1 MKMNKTMTATIAAV
15 VLATGVAV
23 AKTNSA
29 EVVEIV
35 DGGMKWRFVP
45 VVGTSKL
52 PLEFMRTGKNRE
64 QTVSVTMPKF
74 WIAEKMV
81 TEGEFAAVIG
91 RKVRANSK
99 AEDVLSGIE
108 WEEALEYCEKFSQK
122 YSAQLPKDVIASIP
136 TMIEWSHAVNIIDER
151 TKNALKLGFRTFL
164 FTGNVNGGFLYTSE
178 SMPALCESDFST
190 TFAMISKRAKR
201 WNVGLRMVLVD
212 ISGGETFVDKKQYDN
227 TIVSRGALLT
237 EYGLFDQAKRLLGK
251 VGDVKTLS
259 EDQRKR
265 AKEVLACA
273 NKEYE
278 CEFED
283 WSGIISRSAI
293 FAEERG
299 FRAEP
304 FAAILTPPCLSAV
317 GGWMNAAGAY
327 GDEETNACIDSII
340 ARYYQ
345 KAGIVGEWRRI
356 GDLPLDVRKGQSEL
370 GKTEFILIEVKKDEE
385 PYKHEYTITESNLV
399 QVLRCDFTGD
409 GREDMVVENYGSV
422 GSDGYRYSFYEA
434 KGDGTYREVEEVQL
448 VGLCVLPRKD
458 GKGCGFLILC
468 KAGYPALTA
477 HLYVFKNVEL
487 ECEDVASKPFYML
500 DAETDRIYMRAP
512 FIGERHGVGWR
523 LLESCGIWFRP
534 VYWPWQKGKV
544 QGYKDAVKNAQETKK
559 MKGEKK

>member
-178 SMPALCESDFST
+178 SMPALCESDS
-190 TFAMISKRAKR
+190 
-201 WNVGLRMVLVD
+201 
-212 ISGGETFVDKKQYDN
+212 
-227 TIVSRGALLT
+227 
-237 EYGLFDQAKRLLGK
+237 
-251 VGDVKTLS
+251 
-259 EDQRKR
+259 QR
-265 AKEVLACA
+265 
-273 NKEYE
+273 
-278 CEFED
+278 
-283 WSGIISRSAI
+283 
-293 FAEERG
+293 
-299 FRAEP
+299 
-304 FAAILTPPCLSAV
+304 
-317 GGWMNAAGAY
+317 
-327 GDEETNACIDSII
+327 
-340 ARYYQ
+340 
-345 KAGIVGEWRRI
+345 
-356 GDLPLDVRKGQSEL
+356 
-370 GKTEFILIEVKKDEE
+370 
-385 PYKHEYTITESNLV
+385 
-399 QVLRCDFTGD
+399 
-409 GREDMVVENYGSV
+409 
-422 GSDGYRYSFYEA
+422 
-434 KGDGTYREVEEVQL
+434 
-448 VGLCVLPRKD
+448 
-458 GKGCGFLILC
+458 
-468 KAGYPALTA
+468 
-477 HLYVFKNVEL
+477 HL
-487 ECEDVASKPFYML
+487 
-500 DAETDRIYMRAP
+500 
-512 FIGERHGVGWR
+512 
-523 LLESCGIWFRP
+523 
-534 VYWPWQKGKV
+534 Q
-544 QGYKDAVKNAQETKK
+544 
-559 MKGEKK
+559 

>member
-1 MKMNKTMTATIAAV
+1 MMNVTRITMMTIVAAITV
-15 VLATGVAV
+15 GNVL

-52 PLEFMRTGKNRE
+52 PLEFMWTGENRDK
-64 QTVSVTMPKF
+64 TVPVTMPKF

-81 TEGEFAAVIG
+81 TEGEFAALMG
-91 RKVRANSK
+91 RKVCANSK
-99 AEDVLSGIE
+99 TEDVLAGIE

-136 TMIEWSHAVNIIDER
+136 TMIEWAHAVNIIDER
-151 TKNALKLGFRTFL
+151 TKNALKNEIVGTFL
-164 FTGNVNGGFLYTSE
+164 FTGNANGGFLHTHG
-178 SMPALCESDFST
+178 SMHTLCESDFST

-201 WNVGLRMVLVD
+201 WYVGLRMVLVD
-212 ISGGETFVDKKQYDN
+212 ISGGETFVDKKQDDN

-237 EYGLFDQAKRLLGK
+237 KYGLFDQAKRLLGK
-251 VGDVKTLS
+251 VGDVKMLS

-265 AKEVLACA
+265 AKEALAFA

-299 FRAEP
+299 FWSEP
-304 FAAILTPPCLSAV
+304 FAAIQTNPYLAAV
-317 GGWMNAAGAY
+317 GGWMNAGSY
-327 GDEETNACIDSII
+327 GDEEANSSIDSII

-356 GDLPLDVRKGQSEL
+356 GDLPPDVRKGQSEL

-448 VGLCVLPRKD
+448 VGLCVLPRMD

-477 HLYVFKNVEL
+477 HLYVFKNGEL

-500 DAETDRIYMRAP
+500 DAKTDRIYMKAP
-512 FIGERHGVGWR
+512 FIGERHGVGWK

-534 VYWPWQKGKV
+534 VYWPWQKGEV